1 VQFGLGEF
9 GAGEFGA
16 GHSGG
21 LSGTFQVAGSI
32 ALALSVTATPA
43 QGFQVAGNVAMS
55 VSSIAGT
62 VKVAGA
68 FQQTGTVTARFTPT
82 STNSFAVTG
91 EVGAIFLQRV
101 GQTTTCISG
110 PDTPQAARAPN
121 AVF

>member
-1 VQFGLGEF
+1 MPFGAVEFGHGEF
-9 GAGEFGA
+9 GAA
-16 GHSGG
+16 SGG
-21 LSGTFQVAGSI
+21 TTNSFTVTGAI
-32 ALALSVTATPA
+32 ALVVASMTVTPP
-43 QGFQVAGNVAMS
+43 QGFKVAGNVGMS
-55 VSSIAGT
+55 VARVAGT
-62 VKVAGA
+62 VRVSGA
-68 FQQTGTVTARFTPT
+68 FQQTGQVAARFAPT